1 MVDYTYEEITTLI
14 PNTSMKKMYI
24 NGVFRTYNI
33 TPIDGYVLHD
43 NTFDIILQDEMTG
56 EPTGE
61 VLLGYRPSMASCGYN
76 YDFTPVEMQ
85 TDDGQ
90 TVTAYGSR
98 KFFAKLA
105 SEVPG
110 DQIFGV
116 TEPDHEIM

>member
-1 MVDYTYEEITTLI
+1 MAVTYEEITTLI

-24 NGVFRTYNI
+24 NDVFRTYNI
-33 TPIDGYVLHD
+33 TPCDGYVMHD
-43 NTFDIILQDEMTG
+43 SNYDRNIVDEETF

-61 VLLGYRPSMASCGYN
+61 VILGYRPTMASCGYN
-76 YDFTPVEMQ
+76 YDFTTTEML
-85 TDDGQ
+85 DEAGN

-98 KFFAKLA
+98 KFFAKLT

-116 TEPDHEIM
+116 TEPEHEII

>member
-1 MVDYTYEEITTLI
+1 MATRYEDIETLI
-14 PNTSMKKMYI
+14 PNTTMKKFYI
-24 NGVFRTYNI
+24 NEVFRTYNI

-43 NTFDIILQDEMTG
+43 NAFDINVYDEMTG

-61 VLLGYRPSMASCGYN
+61 VLLGYRPTTASCGYN

-98 KFFAKLA
+98 KFFAKLV
-105 SEVPG
+105 SEVPEN
-110 DQIFGV
+110 QIFGKV
-116 TEPDHEIM
+116 EEPEHEII

>member
-1 MVDYTYEEITTLI
+1 MATINENITTLI
-14 PNTSMKKMYI
+14 PNTTMQKTYI
-24 NGVFRTYNI
+24 NDVFRIYKI
-33 TPIDGYVLHD
+33 TPIDEYVLHD
-43 NTFDIILQDEMTG
+43 SGYDINIYDEETG

-61 VLLGYRPSMASCGYN
+61 ILLGYRPSTATCGYN

-105 SEVPG
+105 TEVPA
-110 DQIFGV
+110 DQIFSV

>member
-1 MVDYTYEEITTLI
+1 MATITREEITTII
-14 PNTSMKKMYI
+14 PNTTMKKVYFD
-24 NGVFRTYNI
+24 GTLRVFEI
-33 TPIDGYVLHD
+33 TPNDGYVLHD
-43 NTFDIILQDEMTG
+43 SGYDINIYDEETG

-116 TEPDHEIM
+116 TEPEHEII